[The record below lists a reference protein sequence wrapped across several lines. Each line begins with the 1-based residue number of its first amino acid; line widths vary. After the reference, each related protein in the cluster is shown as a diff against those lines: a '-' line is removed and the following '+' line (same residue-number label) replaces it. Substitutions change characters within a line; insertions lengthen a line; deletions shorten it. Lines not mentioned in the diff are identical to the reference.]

1 MQTKTSETCGG
12 LDHEKKTMLA
22 DKAVANKTTA
32 NSRNSTRTWRR
43 VHGDWFP
50 GCSSSTESRA
60 REALSGLLTGS
71 GYCGPWGSTIQRS
84 TLTFFSMS
92 SIMRSMRQISCSMMP
107 CSWISRPAAGT
118 WLSAW
123 FRSGRLSARAATSL
137 PPPVIPKKK
146 FVFIFTVMK
155 CMKWNCAGIYLG
167 SHFAPVYF
175 HHPVRR
181 WRSFWKLCTC
191 RHGRAP
197 GWRRTP
203 PRGAPSPYVAPQGG
217 SCLADVKSGAGR
229 WRRTTFGPS
238 LLFVAVRPAAAGCP
252 YSHQRMTP
260 SVYNTPPPVWV
271 TTVFLGRSK

>member
-12 LDHEKKTMLA
+12 FDHEKKTMLA

-137 PPPVIPKKK
+137 PPPVIP
-146 FVFIFTVMK
+146 
-155 CMKWNCAGIYLG
+155 
-167 SHFAPVYF
+167 
-175 HHPVRR
+175 
-181 WRSFWKLCTC
+181 
-191 RHGRAP
+191 
-197 GWRRTP
+197 P
-203 PRGAPSPYVAPQGG
+203 PP
-217 SCLADVKSGAGR
+217 KSL
-229 WRRTTFGPS
+229 FLS
-238 LLFVAVRPAAAGCP
+238 LLWWNACASEIVQGFTLEAILHQFTFTIQWEDGAHSENFAHVDMEELQAGGERHP
-252 YSHQRMTP
+252 EELHLLTLLLREALVSQM
-260 SVYNTPPPVWV
+260 
-271 TTVFLGRSK
+271 

>member
-1 MQTKTSETCGG
+1 MQTKTTETCGG
-12 LDHEKKTMLA
+12 FDHEKKTMLA

-137 PPPVIPKKK
+137 PPPVIPPPPKKVC
-146 FVFIFTVMK
+146 F
-155 CMKWNCAGIYLG
+155 YLYCDEM
-167 SHFAPVYF
+167 HEV
-175 HHPVRR
+175 
-181 WRSFWKLCTC
+181 KLCRDLPWKPFCT
-191 RHGRAP
+191 
-197 GWRRTP
+197 
-203 PRGAPSPYVAPQGG
+203 
-217 SCLADVKSGAGR
+217 
-229 WRRTTFGPS
+229 S
-238 LLFVAVRPAAAGCP
+238 LLPPSSEKMALILKTLHMSTWKSSRLEENATQRSSISLRCSSGRLLSRRCKVRCWQMETDNFWAFSLVCR
-252 YSHQRMTP
+252 SSSRSCRL
-260 SVYNTPPPVWV
+260 SVHPP
-271 TTVFLGRSK
+271 THDAKCL